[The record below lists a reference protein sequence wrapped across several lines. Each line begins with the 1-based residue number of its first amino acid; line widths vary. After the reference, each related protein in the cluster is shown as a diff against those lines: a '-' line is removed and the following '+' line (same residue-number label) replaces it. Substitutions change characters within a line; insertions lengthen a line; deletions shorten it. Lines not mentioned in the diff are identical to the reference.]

1 MFIRI
6 GNSPKWRRIVQE
18 IRQPRLGIMT
28 LRVARL
34 DYPDLNHSFYLPL
47 WWYED
52 AQIGKSR
59 IIYNGIMYQLNR

>member
-6 GNSPKWRRIVQE
+6 GNSSKWRQIVQE
-18 IRQPRLGIMT
+18 IKQPRLGIMT

-34 DYPDLNHSFYLPL
+34 DHPDLMHSFYLPL

-52 AQIGKSR
+52 STIGRGR
-59 IIYNGIMYQLNR
+59 IIYDGIMYQLNR